1 MWVRIREISFPVVDG
16 DDVIQQVRNTAVA
29 RNSGSGYRGF
39 RLLVDRPNG
48 RALEVSYWETEEG
61 AAADVSE
68 SGVLTKGMYAFDL
81 STVVE
86 ERCNHYELAI
96 DAG

>member
-1 MWVRIREISFPVVDG
+1 MWVRIREVSFTADRG
-16 DDVIQQVRNTAVA
+16 DAVIDHVRNTIVS
-29 RNSGSGYRGF
+29 RHQGDSFRGF

-48 RALEVSYWETEEG
+48 RALEVSYWATETDAARAAEPGDIPG
-61 AAADVSE
+61 AI
-68 SGVLTKGMYAFDL
+68 L
-81 STVVE
+81 